1 MCANLPGSSMTFNLP
16 PPDLQVSFAL
26 KLIDARSKLLQDA
39 LRATVRDLDIE
50 ELDKQLAKYAPK
62 AGLSTL
68 ASHGLRGEL
77 VFPVP
82 LVLEANPRL
91 LGYYRLLLGY
101 SQKLFYTTAT
111 GLGRF
116 KGMEERGLVAARN
129 NTELPALCLHF
140 GEVGAMLLAG
150 IGSTLVTDHF
160 LDDLTLLT
168 IGPQFRGGANVDI
181 GVEGIEVAFGIVREI
196 VKNAIRDEDESS
208 LELKNAAGRV
218 VRIEVAADP
227 DIRIVEIMTSGAK
240 RHLIA
245 IEVKGGR
252 DFSNI
257 HNRVG
262 EAEKSHQKARAD
274 GFTECWTIVNVD
286 RTNFKQAKRESPTTN
301 RFYRISDLLDK
312 STDEYRDF
320 TDRIQALTGVRS

>member
-1 MCANLPGSSMTFNLP
+1 MSFSLP

-26 KLIDARSKLLQDA
+26 KLIEARSQYLQEA
-39 LRATVRDLDIE
+39 LKQTVRTMDIE
-50 ELDKQLAKYAPK
+50 KLDTQLAKYAPK
-62 AGLSTL
+62 AGLSVL

-82 LVLEANPRL
+82 LVLEKSPRL
-91 LGYYRLLLGY
+91 LGYYRLLFGY
-101 SQKLFYTTAT
+101 SQKSFYTSTT
-111 GLGRF
+111 GMGRF
-116 KGMEERGLVAARN
+116 KSMEERGIVTPRN
-129 NTELPALCLHF
+129 SSELPEMCQNL

-150 IGSTLVTDHF
+150 VGPTSVSDQF

-168 IGPQFRGGANVDI
+168 LRPQFRGSANVEI
-181 GVEGIEVAFGIVREI
+181 GTEGIEVAFGIVREI
-196 VKNAIRDEDESS
+196 VRKAIQNEDENH
-208 LELKNAAGRV
+208 LRLKNAAGREV
-218 VRIEVAADP
+218 HIEVAADP
-227 DIRIVEIMTSGAK
+227 DIRIVEFMTSGAQ

-286 RTNFKQAKRESPTTN
+286 RTNFEQAKRESPSTN
-301 RFYRISDLLDK
+301 RFYRIKDLLDQ
-312 STDEYRDF
+312 SSDQYRDF
-320 TDRIQALTGVRS
+320 RDRIQALTGVRS

>member
-1 MCANLPGSSMTFNLP
+1 MIFNLP
-16 PPDLQVSFAL
+16 PPDLQVGFAL
-26 KLIDARSKLLQDA
+26 KLMEARSRLLQDF
-39 LRATVRDLDIE
+39 LKATVRTLDIE

-62 AGLSTL
+62 TGLTVL
-68 ASHGLRGEL
+68 ASNGLRGEL
-77 VFPVP
+77 VFAVP
-82 LVLEANPRL
+82 LVLEASPQL
-91 LGYYRLLLGY
+91 LGYYRLLFGY
-101 SQKLFYTTAT
+101 SQKLFYTTTT

-116 KGMEERGLVAARN
+116 KGMEERGVIAARN
-129 NTELPALCLHF
+129 SSELSAMCLHL

-150 IGSTLVTDHF
+150 VGSAAVSDHF

-168 IGPQFRGGANVDI
+168 LGPQFRGGANVDI
-181 GVEGIEVAFGIVREI
+181 GTEGIEVAFGIVREI
-196 VKNAIRDEDESS
+196 VKNAIEDEH
-208 LELKNAAGRV
+208 ENRLKLRNAAGRAV
-218 VRIEVAADP
+218 HIEVAADP
-227 DIRIVEIMTSGAK
+227 DIRIVEIMTSGAE

-286 RTNFKQAKRESPTTN
+286 RTNFNQAKRESPSTN
-301 RFYRISDLLDK
+301 RFYRIRDLVDQSTEQYSDF
-312 STDEYRDF
+312 R
-320 TDRIQALTGVRS
+320 DRIQALTGVRS

>member
-1 MCANLPGSSMTFNLP
+1 MTFRLP

-26 KLIDARSKLLQDA
+26 KLADARSSFLQDA
-39 LRATVRDLDIE
+39 LLATVRNLDVE
-50 ELDKQLAKYAPK
+50 ELDRQLAKCAPK
-62 AGLSTL
+62 AGLSVL
-68 ASHGLRGEL
+68 ASRGLRGEL

-82 LVLEANPRL
+82 LVLEKNPRL

-111 GLGRF
+111 GIGRF
-116 KGMEERGLVAARN
+116 KAMEERGVIVGRN
-129 NTELPALCLHF
+129 SSDLPIMCQHL

-150 IGSTLVTDHF
+150 IGATSVSDRF

-168 IGPQFRGGANVDI
+168 LGPQFRGSANVDI
-181 GVEGIEVAFGIVREI
+181 GAEGIEVAFGIVREI
-196 VKNAIRDEDESS
+196 VKEAIEHQDENR
-208 LELKNAAGRV
+208 LQLINAAGRS

-227 DIRIVEIMTSGAK
+227 DIRIVEVMTSGAE
-240 RHLIA
+240 RQLIA

-286 RTNFKQAKRESPTTN
+286 RTNFDQLRRESPSTN
-301 RFYRISDLLDK
+301 RFYRICDLLDR
-312 STDEYRDF
+312 STQQYRDF
-320 TDRIQALTGVRS
+320 RDRIEALTGVRS

>member
-1 MCANLPGSSMTFNLP
+1 MTFNLP

-26 KLIDARSKLLQDA
+26 KLIEARTQVLQDA
-39 LRATVRDLDIE
+39 LKRAVRTLDIE

-62 AGLSTL
+62 ASLSLL

-82 LVLEANPRL
+82 LILETNPRL
-91 LGYYRLLLGY
+91 LGYYRLLFGY
-101 SQKLFYTTAT
+101 SQKLFYTPAT
-111 GLGRF
+111 GMGRF
-116 KGMEERGLVAARN
+116 KAMEERGLLVARN
-129 NTELPALCLHF
+129 RAGLPAMCMHL
-140 GEVGAMLLAG
+140 GEVGGLLLAG
-150 IGSTLVTDHF
+150 VGSTAVSERL

-168 IGPQFRGGANVDI
+168 LGPQWRGSANVDI
-181 GVEGIEVAFGIVREI
+181 GTEGIEIAFGIIREI
-196 VKNAIRDEDESS
+196 VSAAIVAEDPVQ
-208 LELKNAAGRV
+208 LTVKNAAGRDV
-218 VRIEVAADP
+218 LVKIAADP
-227 DIRIVEIMTSGAK
+227 DIKIEEVMRSGAF

-262 EAEKSHQKARAD
+262 EAEKSHQKARAS

-286 RTNFKQAKRESPTTN
+286 RTDFEKAKRESPSTD
-301 RFYRISDLLDK
+301 RFYRISDLIDQNSEPYLDF
-312 STDEYRDF
+312 R
-320 TDRIQALTGVRS
+320 DRIQALTGT